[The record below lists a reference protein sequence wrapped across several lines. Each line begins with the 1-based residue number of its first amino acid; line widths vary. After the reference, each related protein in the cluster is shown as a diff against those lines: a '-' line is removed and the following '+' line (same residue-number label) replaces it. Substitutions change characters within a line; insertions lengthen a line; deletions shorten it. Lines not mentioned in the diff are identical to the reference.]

1 MAKNEK
7 IVTTD
12 NIATSGNTVIDR
24 LGNALAININDYY
37 EKVPTKDGETEI
49 SKKVYEFANPI
60 GKRTQITMYD
70 MSIIESTEKIS
81 KALHGRSILN
91 YVICKEFSKIAE
103 SGKLEN
109 MGFKNIAEY
118 GKAIFG
124 LETSTVNHYARIG
137 KAFINDDYTVKAGL
151 PELSVSHFIELNSL
165 VGEDGDISAIIEL
178 YQTGKLVDGMS
189 TKKIREVL
197 AASKNPQIED
207 KSNEAKEDKSSKGN
221 EDKSTEASADTVVT
235 ASSVEEYRVNFDK
248 QVVIGQILN
257 TCNIISQ
264 LFSVLSENNVTA
276 TGYEESLEVIKNLAK
291 ELLK

>member
-1 MAKNEK
+1 MPKNEK
-7 IVTTD
+7 IV
-12 NIATSGNTVIDR
+12 ATENSVSGNTVIDR

-60 GKRTQITMYD
+60 GKRTQITLYD

-197 AASKNPQIED
+197 TASKNPQIED
-207 KSNEAKEDKSSKGN
+207 KSSKGN
-221 EDKSTEASADTVVT
+221 EDNSSKGKEEKSTGASADSVVT
-235 ASSVEEYRVNFDK
+235 ASGVEEYRVNFDK
-248 QVVIGQILN
+248 QVVVGQILN

-264 LFSVLSENNVTA
+264 LFDVLSENNVTA
-276 TGYEESLEVIKNLAK
+276 TGYEDSLEVIKNLAK

>member
-7 IVTTD
+7 IVATD
-12 NIATSGNTVIDR
+12 NTVFENSVIDR
-24 LGNALAININDYY
+24 LGNALTININDYY

-207 KSNEAKEDKSSKGN
+207 KSSKGN
-221 EDKSTEASADTVVT
+221 EDKSTEASADSVVT
-235 ASSVEEYRVNFDK
+235 ASNVEEYRVNFDK
-248 QVVIGQILN
+248 QVVVGQILN

>member
-7 IVTTD
+7 IVATD
-12 NIATSGNTVIDR
+12 NTVSENSVIDR

-197 AASKNPQIED
+197 TASKTPQIED
-207 KSNEAKEDKSSKGN
+207 KSSEAKEDKSSEAK
-221 EDKSTEASADTVVT
+221 EDKSSEAKENSVVT
-235 ASSVEEYRVNFDK
+235 ASNVEEYRVNFDK
-248 QVVIGQILN
+248 QVVVGQILN

-276 TGYEESLEVIKNLAK
+276 TGYEDSLEVIKNLAK

>member
-7 IVTTD
+7 IVATD
-12 NIATSGNTVIDR
+12 STVSGNTVIDR

-60 GKRTQITMYD
+60 GKRTQITLYD
-70 MSIIESTEKIS
+70 MAIIESTEKIS

-137 KAFINDDYTVKAGL
+137 KAFINDDYTVKVGL

-165 VGEDGDISAIIEL
+165 VGEDGDISAVIEL

-207 KSNEAKEDKSSKGN
+207 KSSKENENNSTEAKEDKS
-221 EDKSTEASADTVVT
+221 TESSADSVVT
-235 ASSVEEYRVNFDK
+235 ASNVEEYRVNFDK
-248 QVVIGQILN
+248 QVVVGQILN

>member
-7 IVTTD
+7 IV
-12 NIATSGNTVIDR
+12 ATESTVSGNSVIDR
-24 LGNALAININDYY
+24 LGNALSINMNDYY

-60 GKRTQITMYD
+60 GKRTQITLYD

-165 VGEDGDISAIIEL
+165 VGENGDISEIIEL

-197 AASKNPQIED
+197 TASKNPQIED
-207 KSNEAKEDKSSKGN
+207 KSNEAKDGKSSEAK
-221 EDKSTEASADTVVT
+221 EEKSSEAKEASVVT
-235 ASSVEEYRVNFDK
+235 ASNVEEYRVNFDK
-248 QVVIGQILN
+248 QVVVGQILN

>member
-7 IVTTD
+7 IV
-12 NIATSGNTVIDR
+12 ATENTVSGNAVIDR

-37 EKVPTKDGETEI
+37 EEVPTKDGTTEI

-60 GKRTQITMYD
+60 GKRTQITVYD

-109 MGFKNIAEY
+109 MGFKSIAEY

-151 PELSVSHFIELNSL
+151 PELSVSHFIELNAL
-165 VGEDGDISAIIEL
+165 VGENGDISAIIEL

-197 AASKNPQIED
+197 TASKNPQIED
-207 KSNEAKEDKSSKGN
+207 KSSKEKEDKSSKGN
-221 EDKSTEASADTVVT
+221 DDKTNETSANSVVT
-235 ASSVEEYRVNFDK
+235 TSNVEEYRVNFDK
-248 QVVIGQILN
+248 QVVVGQILN

-264 LFSVLSENNVTA
+264 LFNVLSENNVTA
-276 TGYEESLEVIKNLAK
+276 TGYEDSLEVIKNLAK

>member
-7 IVTTD
+7 IV
-12 NIATSGNTVIDR
+12 ATENTVSENSVINR

-60 GKRTQITMYD
+60 GKRTQITLYD
-70 MSIIESTEKIS
+70 MAIIESTEKIS

-151 PELSVSHFIELNSL
+151 PELSVSHFIELNSM
-165 VGEDGDISAIIEL
+165 VGENGDISAIIEL

-197 AASKNPQIED
+197 TASKNPQIED
-207 KSNEAKEDKSSKGN
+207 KSSEAKEDKSSEAK
-221 EDKSTEASADTVVT
+221 EDKSTEASANSVVT
-235 ASSVEEYRVNFDK
+235 ASNVEEYRVNFDK
-248 QVVIGQILN
+248 QVVVGQILN

>member
-7 IVTTD
+7 IVATD
-12 NIATSGNTVIDR
+12 NTVSENSVIDR

-197 AASKNPQIED
+197 TASKTPQIED
-207 KSNEAKEDKSSKGN
+207 KSSEAKEDKSS
-221 EDKSTEASADTVVT
+221 EAKENSVVT
-235 ASSVEEYRVNFDK
+235 ASNVEEYRVNFDK
-248 QVVIGQILN
+248 QVVVGQILN

-276 TGYEESLEVIKNLAK
+276 TGYEDSLEVIKNLAK

>member
-7 IVTTD
+7 IVATD
-12 NIATSGNTVIDR
+12 STVSGNSVIDR
-24 LGNALAININDYY
+24 LGNALSINMNDYY

-60 GKRTQITMYD
+60 GKRTQITLYD
-70 MSIIESTEKIS
+70 MAIIESTEKIS

-197 AASKNPQIED
+197 TASKNPQIED
-207 KSNEAKEDKSSKGN
+207 KSSEAKEDKSSEAK
-221 EDKSTEASADTVVT
+221 EDKSTEASADSVVT
-235 ASSVEEYRVNFDK
+235 ASNVEEYRVNFDK
-248 QVVIGQILN
+248 QVVVGQILN

>member
-7 IVTTD
+7 IV
-12 NIATSGNTVIDR
+12 ATENTVSGNTVIDR

-60 GKRTQITMYD
+60 GKRTQITLYD

-165 VGEDGDISAIIEL
+165 VGENGDISEIIEL

-207 KSNEAKEDKSSKGN
+207 KSSKENENNSSEAKES
-221 EDKSTEASADTVVT
+221 KSTEASVDSVVT
-235 ASSVEEYRVNFDK
+235 ASNVEEYRVNFDK
-248 QVVIGQILN
+248 QVVVGQILN

-264 LFSVLSENNVTA
+264 LFGVLSENNVTA
-276 TGYEESLEVIKNLAK
+276 TGYEDSLEVIKNLAK

>member
-7 IVTTD
+7 IVATD
-12 NIATSGNTVIDR
+12 NTVCGNTVIDR
-24 LGNALAININDYY
+24 LGNALAINLDDYY

-49 SKKVYEFANPI
+49 SKKVIQFANPI
-60 GKRTQITMYD
+60 GKRTQITLYD
-70 MSIIESTEKIS
+70 MAIIESTEKIS
-81 KALHGRSILN
+81 KALHGRSILT
-91 YVICKEFSKIAE
+91 YVICKEFSNIAE

-118 GKAIFG
+118 GKALFG

-165 VGEDGDISAIIEL
+165 VGEDGDLSAIVEL
-178 YQTGKLVDGMS
+178 YRTNKLVDGMS
-189 TKKIREVL
+189 TKKVREIVN
-197 AASKNPQIED
+197 AVKNPQLED
-207 KSNEAKEDKSSKGN
+207 KSSEAKEDKSSEAKESKSSKAK
-221 EDKSTEASADTVVT
+221 EDKPIT
-235 ASSVEEYRVNFDK
+235 ASNVEEYRVNFDK
-248 QVVIGQILN
+248 QVVVGQILN

-264 LFSVLSENNVTA
+264 LFNVLSENNVTA
-276 TGYEESLEVIKNLAK
+276 TGYEDSLEVIKNLAK

>member
-7 IVTTD
+7 IV
-12 NIATSGNTVIDR
+12 ATVNTVSGNAVIDR
-24 LGNALAININDYY
+24 LGNALAINLNDYY
-37 EKVPTKDGETEI
+37 EEVPTKDGTTEI

-60 GKRTQITMYD
+60 GKRTQITVYD
-70 MSIIESTEKIS
+70 MAIIESTEKIS

-109 MGFKNIAEY
+109 MGFKNIAEF

-124 LETSTVNHYARIG
+124 LEPSTVNHYTRIG

-151 PELSVSHFIELNSL
+151 PELSVSHFIELNAL
-165 VGEDGDISAIIEL
+165 VGENGDISAIIEL

-197 AASKNPQIED
+197 TASKNPQIDD
-207 KSNEAKEDKSSKGN
+207 KSSEAKEDNSSEAKEGKSSESK
-221 EDKSTEASADTVVT
+221 EDKPIT
-235 ASSVEEYRVNFDK
+235 ASNVEEYRVNFDK
-248 QVVIGQILN
+248 QVVVGQILN

-276 TGYEESLEVIKNLAK
+276 TGYEDSLEVIKNLAK

>member
-7 IVTTD
+7 IV
-12 NIATSGNTVIDR
+12 ATNNTVSGNTVIDR
-24 LGNALAININDYY
+24 LGNALAINLNDYY
-37 EKVPTKDGETEI
+37 EEVPTKDGTTEI

-60 GKRTQITMYD
+60 GKRTQITLYD
-70 MSIIESTEKIS
+70 MAIIESTEKIN

-151 PELSVSHFIELNSL
+151 PELSVSHFIELNAL
-165 VGEDGDISAIIEL
+165 VGENGDISSIIEL

-197 AASKNPQIED
+197 TAAKNPQLED
-207 KSNEAKEDKSSKGN
+207 KSSEAKEDKPSEAKENKSSEAK
-221 EDKSTEASADTVVT
+221 EDKPIT
-235 ASSVEEYRVNFDK
+235 ASNVEEYRVNFDK
-248 QVVIGQILN
+248 QVVVGQILN

-264 LFSVLSENNVTA
+264 LFNVLSENNVTA
-276 TGYEESLEVIKNLAK
+276 TGYEDSLEVIKNLAK

>member
-7 IVTTD
+7 IVATN
-12 NIATSGNTVIDR
+12 NIVSGNAVIDR
-24 LGNALAININDYY
+24 LGNALAINLDDYY
-37 EKVPTKDGETEI
+37 EKVATKDGETEI

-60 GKRTQITMYD
+60 GKRTQITLYD
-70 MSIIESTEKIS
+70 MAIIESTEKII

-137 KAFINDDYTVKAGL
+137 KAFINDDYTVKKGL
-151 PELSVSHFIELNSL
+151 PELSVSHFIELNAL

-178 YQTGKLVDGMS
+178 YQSGKLVDGMS

-197 AASKNPQIED
+197 TASKNPQIED
-207 KSNEAKEDKSSKGN
+207 KSSEVKEDKSSKGN
-221 EDKSTEASADTVVT
+221 ESKSTEANANSVVT
-235 ASSVEEYRVNFDK
+235 ASNVEEYRINFDK
-248 QVVIGQILN
+248 QVVVGQILN

-264 LFSVLSENNVTA
+264 LFNVLSENNVTA
-276 TGYEESLEVIKNLAK
+276 TGYEDSLEVIKNLAK

>member
-1 MAKNEK
+1 MTKNEK
-7 IVTTD
+7 IVATD
-12 NIATSGNTVIDR
+12 NNVTSGNTVIDR
-24 LGNALAININDYY
+24 LGNALSINMNDYY

-60 GKRTQITMYD
+60 GKRTQITVYD
-70 MSIIESTEKIS
+70 MAIIESTEKIS

-197 AASKNPQIED
+197 AASKNPQL
-207 KSNEAKEDKSSKGN
+207 EDKSSKEN
-221 EDKSTEASADTVVT
+221 ESNSSEAKENKSSEASADSVVT
-235 ASSVEEYRVNFDK
+235 ASNVEEYRVNFDK
-248 QVVIGQILN
+248 QVVVGQILN

-264 LFSVLSENNVTA
+264 LFGVLSENNVTA
-276 TGYEESLEVIKNLAK
+276 TGYEDSLEVIKNLAK

>member
-7 IVTTD
+7 IV
-12 NIATSGNTVIDR
+12 ATENTVSENSVINR

-60 GKRTQITMYD
+60 GKRTQITLYD

-165 VGEDGDISAIIEL
+165 VGENGDISAIIEL

-197 AASKNPQIED
+197 TASKNPQIED
-207 KSNEAKEDKSSKGN
+207 KSSKENESNSSEAK
-221 EDKSTEASADTVVT
+221 EDKSTEASANSVVT
-235 ASSVEEYRVNFDK
+235 ASNVEEYRVNFDK
-248 QVVIGQILN
+248 QVVVGQILN

>member
-7 IVTTD
+7 IV
-12 NIATSGNTVIDR
+12 ATENSVSGNTVIDR
-24 LGNALAININDYY
+24 LGNALAINIDDYY

-60 GKRTQITMYD
+60 GKRTQITLYD
-70 MSIIESTEKIS
+70 MAIIESTEKIS

-165 VGEDGDISAIIEL
+165 VGENGDISAIIEL

-197 AASKNPQIED
+197 TASKNPQIED
-207 KSNEAKEDKSSKGN
+207 KSSKGN
-221 EDKSTEASADTVVT
+221 EDNSSKGKEEKSSGASADSVVT

-248 QVVIGQILN
+248 QVVVGQILN
-257 TCNIISQ
+257 TCNIILQ

-276 TGYEESLEVIKNLAK
+276 TGYEDSLEVIKNLAK

>member
-7 IVTTD
+7 IV
-12 NIATSGNTVIDR
+12 ATEKTVSGNAVIDR
-24 LGNALAININDYY
+24 LGNALAINLDDYY
-37 EKVPTKDGETEI
+37 EQVPTKDGTTEI

-60 GKRTQITMYD
+60 GKRTQITLYD

-189 TKKIREVL
+189 TKKVREIVN
-197 AASKNPQIED
+197 AVKNPQIED
-207 KSNEAKEDKSSKGN
+207 KSSKGN
-221 EDKSTEASADTVVT
+221 ESKSSEAKEDKSTEASANSVVT
-235 ASSVEEYRVNFDK
+235 ASNVEEYRVNFDK
-248 QVVIGQILN
+248 QVVVGQILN

>member
-7 IVTTD
+7 IV
-12 NIATSGNTVIDR
+12 ATVNTVSGNAVIDR
-24 LGNALAININDYY
+24 LGNALAINLNDYY
-37 EKVPTKDGETEI
+37 EEVPTKDGTTEI

-60 GKRTQITMYD
+60 GKRTQITLYD
-70 MSIIESTEKIS
+70 MAIIESTEKIS

-109 MGFKNIAEY
+109 MGFKNIAEF

-124 LETSTVNHYARIG
+124 LESSTVNHYTRIG

-151 PELSVSHFIELNSL
+151 PELSVSHFIELNAL
-165 VGEDGDISAIIEL
+165 VGENGDISAIIEL

-197 AASKNPQIED
+197 TASKNPQIED
-207 KSNEAKEDKSSKGN
+207 KSSEAKEDKSSEAKEN
-221 EDKSTEASADTVVT
+221 KSSEAKEDKPIT
-235 ASSVEEYRVNFDK
+235 ASNVEEYRVNFDK
-248 QVVIGQILN
+248 QVVVGQILN

-264 LFSVLSENNVTA
+264 LFNVLSENNVTA
-276 TGYEESLEVIKNLAK
+276 TGYEDSLEVIKNLAK

>member
-7 IVTTD
+7 IVATD
-12 NIATSGNTVIDR
+12 NVTSGNTVINR
-24 LGNALAININDYY
+24 LGNALAINLDDYY

-70 MSIIESTEKIS
+70 MAIIESTEKIS

-197 AASKNPQIED
+197 TASKNPQIED
-207 KSNEAKEDKSSKGN
+207 KSSEAKEDKSSKAK
-221 EDKSTEASADTVVT
+221 EDNSTEASANSVVT
-235 ASSVEEYRVNFDK
+235 ASNVEEYRVNFDK
-248 QVVIGQILN
+248 QVVVGQILN

-276 TGYEESLEVIKNLAK
+276 TGYEDSLEVIKNLAK

>member
-7 IVTTD
+7 IV
-12 NIATSGNTVIDR
+12 ATENTVSGNTVIDR

-60 GKRTQITMYD
+60 GKRTQITLYD
-70 MSIIESTEKIS
+70 MAIIESTEKIS

-165 VGEDGDISAIIEL
+165 VGEDGDISTIIEL

-197 AASKNPQIED
+197 TASKTPQIED
-207 KSNEAKEDKSSKGN
+207 KSTKENENKSSEAKDDKSS
-221 EDKSTEASADTVVT
+221 EANTNSVVT
-235 ASSVEEYRVNFDK
+235 ASNVEEYRVNFDK
-248 QVVIGQILN
+248 QVVVGQILN

>member
-7 IVTTD
+7 IEAINTV
-12 NIATSGNTVIDR
+12 SGNDVVDR
-24 LGNALAININDYY
+24 LGNALAINLNDYY
-37 EKVPTKDGETEI
+37 EEVPTKDGTTEI

-60 GKRTQITMYD
+60 GKRTQITVYD
-70 MSIIESTEKIS
+70 MAIIESTEKIS

-91 YVICKEFSKIAE
+91 YVICKEFSKIAD

-124 LETSTVNHYARIG
+124 LEASTVNHYTRIG

-165 VGEDGDISAIIEL
+165 VGENGDISAIIEL
-178 YQTGKLVDGMS
+178 YQSGKLVDGMS

-197 AASKNPQIED
+197 TASKNPQIED
-207 KSNEAKEDKSSKGN
+207 KSSEAKEDKSS
-221 EDKSTEASADTVVT
+221 EANANSVVT
-235 ASSVEEYRVNFDK
+235 ASNVEEYRVNFDK
-248 QVVIGQILN
+248 QVVVGQILN

-276 TGYEESLEVIKNLAK
+276 TGYEDSLEVIKNLAK

>member
-7 IVTTD
+7 IVATD
-12 NIATSGNTVIDR
+12 NTVSGNTVIDR
-24 LGNALAININDYY
+24 LGNALAINLNDYY
-37 EKVPTKDGETEI
+37 EEVPTKDGTTEI

-60 GKRTQITMYD
+60 GKRTQITLYD
-70 MSIIESTEKIS
+70 MAIIESTEKIS

-165 VGEDGDISAIIEL
+165 VGENGDISEIIEL

-197 AASKNPQIED
+197 SASKNPQIED
-207 KSNEAKEDKSSKGN
+207 KSSQAKESNSSEAKENKSN
-221 EDKSTEASADTVVT
+221 EASADSVVT
-235 ASSVEEYRVNFDK
+235 ASNVEEYRVNFDK
-248 QVVIGQILN
+248 QVVVGQILN

-264 LFSVLSENNVTA
+264 LFGVLSENNVTA
-276 TGYEESLEVIKNLAK
+276 TGYEDSLEVIKNLAK

>member
-7 IVTTD
+7 IV
-12 NIATSGNTVIDR
+12 ATENSVSGNTVIDR

-60 GKRTQITMYD
+60 GKRTQITLYD

-197 AASKNPQIED
+197 TASKNPQIED
-207 KSNEAKEDKSSKGN
+207 KSSKGN
-221 EDKSTEASADTVVT
+221 ENKPTEASVDSVVT
-235 ASSVEEYRVNFDK
+235 ASNVEEYRVNFDK

-264 LFSVLSENNVTA
+264 LFTVLSENNVTA

>member
-7 IVTTD
+7 IVATD
-12 NIATSGNTVIDR
+12 NSVTSGNSVIDR

-37 EKVPTKDGETEI
+37 EKVPTKEGETEI

-60 GKRTQITMYD
+60 GKRTQITLYD
-70 MSIIESTEKIS
+70 MAIIESTEKIS

-165 VGEDGDISAIIEL
+165 VGANGDISEIIEL

-207 KSNEAKEDKSSKGN
+207 KSSKGN
-221 EDKSTEASADTVVT
+221 EDKSSKENEDKSIEASANSVVT
-235 ASSVEEYRVNFDK
+235 ASNVEEYRVNFDK
-248 QVVIGQILN
+248 QVVVGQILN

-264 LFSVLSENNVTA
+264 LFNVLSENNVTA
-276 TGYEESLEVIKNLAK
+276 TGYEDSLEVIKNLAK

>member
-7 IVTTD
+7 IV
-12 NIATSGNTVIDR
+12 ATENTVSGNAVIDR
-24 LGNALAININDYY
+24 LGNALAINLDDYY
-37 EKVPTKDGETEI
+37 EQVPTKDGTTEI

-60 GKRTQITMYD
+60 GKRTQITLYD

-91 YVICKEFSKIAE
+91 YVICKEFSKIAD

-165 VGEDGDISAIIEL
+165 VGENGDISAIIEL

-189 TKKIREVL
+189 TKTIREVIS
-197 AASKNPQIED
+197 ASKNPQIED
-207 KSNEAKEDKSSKGN
+207 KSIEEKEDKSSKGK
-221 EDKSTEASADTVVT
+221 EDKPSKASADSVVT
-235 ASSVEEYRVNFDK
+235 ASNVEEYRVNFDK
-248 QVVIGQILN
+248 QVVVGQILN

-264 LFSVLSENNVTA
+264 LFNVLSENNVTA

>member
-7 IVTTD
+7 IV
-12 NIATSGNTVIDR
+12 ATQNTVSGNAVIDR
-24 LGNALAININDYY
+24 LGEALAINLNDYY
-37 EKVPTKDGETEI
+37 EEVPTKDGTTEI

-60 GKRTQITMYD
+60 GKRTQITVYD
-70 MSIIESTEKIS
+70 MAIIESTEKIS

-165 VGEDGDISAIIEL
+165 VGENGDISAIIEL

-197 AASKNPQIED
+197 TTSKNPQIED
-207 KSNEAKEDKSSKGN
+207 KSTEAKEDKTTEAKEDKS
-221 EDKSTEASADTVVT
+221 TEAKENSVVT
-235 ASSVEEYRVNFDK
+235 ASNVEEYRLNFDK
-248 QVVIGQILN
+248 QVVVGQILN

-276 TGYEESLEVIKNLAK
+276 TGYEDSLEVIKNLAK

>member
-1 MAKNEK
+1 MPKNEK
-7 IVTTD
+7 IV
-12 NIATSGNTVIDR
+12 ATENTVSENSVINR

-60 GKRTQITMYD
+60 GKRTQITLYD
-70 MSIIESTEKIS
+70 MAIIESTEKIS

-151 PELSVSHFIELNSL
+151 PELSVSHFIELNSM
-165 VGEDGDISAIIEL
+165 VGENGDISAIIEL

-197 AASKNPQIED
+197 TASKNPQIED
-207 KSNEAKEDKSSKGN
+207 KSSEAKEDKSSEAK
-221 EDKSTEASADTVVT
+221 EDKSTEASANSVVT
-235 ASSVEEYRVNFDK
+235 ASNVEEYRVNFDK
-248 QVVIGQILN
+248 QVVVGQILN

>member
-7 IVTTD
+7 IVTT
-12 NIATSGNTVIDR
+12 NNTVSENSVIDR

-151 PELSVSHFIELNSL
+151 PELSVSHFIELNSM

-197 AASKNPQIED
+197 TASKNPQIED
-207 KSNEAKEDKSSKGN
+207 KSSQAKEDKSTEAKEDKSN
-221 EDKSTEASADTVVT
+221 ETSANSVVT
-235 ASSVEEYRVNFDK
+235 ASNVEEYRVNFDK
-248 QVVIGQILN
+248 QVVVGQILN

-264 LFSVLSENNVTA
+264 LFTVLSENNVTA

>member
-7 IVTTD
+7 IV
-12 NIATSGNTVIDR
+12 ATENTVSGNTVIDR
-24 LGNALAININDYY
+24 LGNALAINLNDYY
-37 EKVPTKDGETEI
+37 EEVPTKDGTTEI

-60 GKRTQITMYD
+60 GKRTQITVYD
-70 MSIIESTEKIS
+70 MAIIESTEKIN

-151 PELSVSHFIELNSL
+151 PELSVSHFIELNAL
-165 VGEDGDISAIIEL
+165 VGENGDISAIIEL
-178 YQTGKLVDGMS
+178 YQSGKLVDGMS

-197 AASKNPQIED
+197 TTSKNPQIED
-207 KSNEAKEDKSSKGN
+207 KSSEAKEDKHTEAKEDKSS
-221 EDKSTEASADTVVT
+221 EAKENSVVT
-235 ASSVEEYRVNFDK
+235 ASNVEEYRVNFDK
-248 QVVIGQILN
+248 QVVVGQILN

-264 LFSVLSENNVTA
+264 LFNVLSENNVTA
-276 TGYEESLEVIKNLAK
+276 TGYEDSLEVIKNLAK

>member
-7 IVTTD
+7 IV
-12 NIATSGNTVIDR
+12 ATGNTVSENTVINR
-24 LGNALAININDYY
+24 LGNALAINLDDYY

-49 SKKVYEFANPI
+49 SKKVFDCMTPM
-60 GKRTQITMYD
+60 GKRNQITVYD
-70 MSIIESTEKIS
+70 MAIIESTEKIK
-81 KALHGRSILN
+81 KALHGRSILT
-91 YVICKEFSKIAE
+91 YVICKEFSNIAE

-118 GKAIFG
+118 GKALFG

-165 VGEDGDISAIIEL
+165 VGEDGDLSAIVEL
-178 YQTGKLVDGMS
+178 YRTNKLVDGMS
-189 TKKIREVL
+189 TKKVREIVN
-197 AASKNPQIED
+197 AVKNPQIED
-207 KSNEAKEDKSSKGN
+207 KSTEAKEDKSTEEKEN
-221 EDKSTEASADTVVT
+221 KSSEAKENSVVT
-235 ASSVEEYRVNFDK
+235 ASNVEEYRVNFDK
-248 QVVIGQILN
+248 QVVVGQILN

-264 LFSVLSENNVTA
+264 LFNVLSENNVTA
-276 TGYEESLEVIKNLAK
+276 TGYEDSLEVIKNLAK

>member
-7 IVTTD
+7 IV
-12 NIATSGNTVIDR
+12 ATQNTVSGNAVIDR
-24 LGNALAININDYY
+24 LGNALAINLNDYY
-37 EKVPTKDGETEI
+37 EEVPTKDGTTEI

-60 GKRTQITMYD
+60 GKRTQITLYD
-70 MSIIESTEKIS
+70 MAIIESTEKIS

-151 PELSVSHFIELNSL
+151 PELSVSHFIELNAL
-165 VGEDGDISAIIEL
+165 VGENGDISAIIEL

-197 AASKNPQIED
+197 TASKNPQIED
-207 KSNEAKEDKSSKGN
+207 KSSEAKEDKSSEAKEN
-221 EDKSTEASADTVVT
+221 KSSEASANSVVT
-235 ASSVEEYRVNFDK
+235 ASNVEEYRVNFDK
-248 QVVIGQILN
+248 QVVVGQILN

-264 LFSVLSENNVTA
+264 LFNVLSENNVTA
-276 TGYEESLEVIKNLAK
+276 TGYEDSLEVIKNLAK